1 MKTKNIFL
9 YLPLLLAL
17 MLGAMGCSSDEDDNM
32 KSSLCNSWMLV
43 SYGNE
48 SNEVLKEAEG
58 YYYLITFN
66 PDETY
71 SGSAYGNDMGGR
83 YKCKGNK
90 IQIYLGDITLI
101 YLEGADPDKSFFE
114 HLENVDTYTVS
125 DTELRLYYSKNEFL
139 KFRKK

>member
-1 MKTKNIFL
+1 MNLNDKAMKTKNIFL

-71 SGSAYGNDMGGR
+71 SGNAYGNDMGGR

-90 IQIYLGDITLI
+90 IQIYLGDITLN
-101 YLEGADPDKSFFE
+101 YLEGADPDKSFF
-114 HLENVDTYTVS
+114 
-125 DTELRLYYSKNEFL
+125 
-139 KFRKK
+139 